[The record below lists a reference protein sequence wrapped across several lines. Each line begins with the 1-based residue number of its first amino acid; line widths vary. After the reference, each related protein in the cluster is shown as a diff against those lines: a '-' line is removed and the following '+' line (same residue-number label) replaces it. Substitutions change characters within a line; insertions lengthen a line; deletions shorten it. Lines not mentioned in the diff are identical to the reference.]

1 MRYRHTRAAAA
12 VLAAMGALSAGGRA
26 GAQQAASPATPGPA
40 PQQLERVEI
49 TGSSIKRIAAETA
62 LPVQVITAEDIARTG
77 VTSSEQ
83 LLRTISAVDAAGI
96 TVSANNAG
104 LNTGGLSTASL
115 RGLGSRR
122 TLVLINGRRIA
133 PYGSVGDSASVDV
146 NNIPIAAIERVE
158 VLKEGASAV
167 YGSDAI
173 AGVINFIL
181 RREYTGAG
189 ITAEYGQ
196 SSSGGGAVTTITGT
210 YGFGSLDKDRY
221 NVSLLATY
229 QKTQAIYGADRSYA
243 KSGINVSPDPASD
256 VNTDTTSGNTFP
268 GNIAT
273 SAGQTIGNPLAGNC
287 GPISVTSPFFSPN
300 VCRYDPSPYV
310 TLLPEAENWTVMA
323 AGRYAIT
330 GTLEGYAELSYTH
343 RDIFT
348 QIQPVPLSDQ
358 FALPP
363 SNPLFAVPPYNGA
376 NTFLL
381 QPTSPYYPG
390 SYIASRGFDP
400 TQPVLVR
407 YRAQESGLRQTR
419 DIAETPRF
427 VLGLQGSGYGWDYNA
442 SYLYTSSKLT
452 ESVEGGFPQ
461 LTKILPL
468 LNSGLVNPFGYSTP
482 DIQAQ
487 IQAANFNGD
496 TYVNKATL
504 QSLQGSASKELMP
517 LNGGALAV
525 AFGAEIRRESYN
537 AQPSEL
543 LIQGDVAGYGG
554 NQAPVDVS
562 RNVYSVY
569 GEINAPVIKSLELG
583 AALRYD
589 NYEGTGGKTTGRVTG
604 RWTPSDGVLLRGSAG
619 TGFRAPSLSDL
630 YGTQTQSVS
639 TNGVS
644 DPLRCPTTNSSIDC
658 ATQFA
663 TTIGGNPNLE
673 SETSTNYTLGFILE
687 PINSISFGVDAWW
700 IDIKNGILVGGVAVP
715 TILADLDRWGSLV
728 TRGPVQAAFPTL
740 PGPITNILQTNINQ
754 GTINVQ
760 GYDVNFT
767 WRPAATDYGRW
778 TIGLSGTYY
787 AKYDIELPDGT
798 TEHAVGTWNANIP
811 GPVPRWKQYLSFTW
825 QSGPWS
831 ATLAQRYQSGYQD
844 VPGNASDFA
853 NGVTDVPPEPHK
865 VSSYQT
871 WDLQGSW
878 AGYKGLVL
886 TLGVRNLFNEDPPY
900 SNVGA
905 AGSQFQAGYDISYV
919 DVHDRFFYGR
929 VGYSFR

>member
-1 MRYRHTRAAAA
+1 M
-12 VLAAMGALSAGGRA
+12 
-26 GAQQAASPATPGPA
+26 
-40 PQQLERVEI
+40 
-49 TGSSIKRIAAETA
+49 
-62 LPVQVITAEDIARTG
+62 
-77 VTSSEQ
+77 TSSEQ

-146 NNIPIAAIERVE
+146 NNIPVAAIERVE
-158 VLKEGASAV
+158 VLKDGASAV

-189 ITAEYGQ
+189 LSAEYGQ
-196 SSSGGGAVTTITGT
+196 STSGGGKVYNVTGT
-210 YGFGSLDKDRY
+210 YGFGSLEKDRF

-229 QKTQAIYGADRSYA
+229 QKTDAIYGADRDYA
-243 KSGINVSPDPASD
+243 KSGINVSPDSASD

-268 GNIAT
+268 ANIAT
-273 SAGQTIGNPLAGNC
+273 QAGQTIGNPLAGSC
-287 GPISVTSPFFSPN
+287 GPISVSSPFFSPN
-300 VCRYDPSPYV
+300 VCRYDPSPFV
-310 TLLPEAENWTVMA
+310 TLLPEAESWSLMA
-323 AGRYAIT
+323 AGRYAISST
-330 GTLEGYAELSYTH
+330 MEAFAELSYTH

-363 SNPLFAVPPYNGA
+363 NHPLFAVSPYNGA

-381 QPTSPYYPG
+381 PTTSPYYPAA
-390 SYIASRGFDP
+390 YIASRGFSA
-400 TQPVLVR
+400 TEPVLAR

-427 VLGLQGSGYGWDYNA
+427 AIGLTGEAAGWDYNA

-468 LNSGLVNPFGYSTP
+468 LNSGLVNPFGPSAP

-487 IQAANFNGD
+487 ILAANFNGD
-496 TYVNKATL
+496 TYVNKSSL
-504 QSLQGSASKELMP
+504 QSLQASASKELMQLSAGP
-517 LNGGALAV
+517 LAV
-525 AFGAEIRRESYN
+525 ALGGEVRREGYN
-537 AQPSEL
+537 AQPSQL
-543 LIQGDVAGYGG
+543 LIEGDVSGYGG

-562 RNVYSVY
+562 RNVYSIY
-569 GEINAPVIKSLELG
+569 GEINAPVITSLELG
-583 AALRYD
+583 AAIRYD
-589 NYEGTGGKTTGRVTG
+589 SYEGTGGKTTGRVTG
-604 RWTPSDGVLLRGSAG
+604 RWTPTDGVLLRGSAG

-630 YGTQTQSVS
+630 YSTQTQSVS

-673 SETSTNYTLGFILE
+673 PETSTNYTLGIILE
-687 PINSISFGVDAWW
+687 PTPTLSVGVDAWW
-700 IDIKNGILVGGVAVP
+700 IDIKEGILVGGVSVQ
-715 TILADLDRWGSLV
+715 TILSDLSQWGSLV
-728 TRGPVQAAFPTL
+728 TRGPVQPAFPGL
-740 PGPITNILQTNINQ
+740 PGPITNIQQTNINQ

-760 GYDVNFT
+760 GYDLNFK
-767 WRPAATDYGRW
+767 WRAAQNEFGLW
-778 TIGLSGTYY
+778 TVGLNGTYY

-798 TEHAVGTWNANIP
+798 TEKAVGTWNANIP
-811 GPVPRWKQYLSFTW
+811 GPVPRWKQYLALNW
-825 QSGPWS
+825 QRGPWS
-831 ATLAQRYQSGYQD
+831 ATLAQRYQSGYRD

-886 TLGVRNLFNEDPPY
+886 TLGVRNLFDEDPPY
-900 SNVGA
+900 TNVGA

-919 DVHDRFFYGR
+919 DVHDRFIYGR
-929 VGYSFR
+929 IGYTFK

>member
-1 MRYRHTRAAAA
+1 MSIRHTRIAAA
-12 VLAAMGALSAGGRA
+12 VIAAIGACGATGA
-26 GAQQAASPATPGPA
+26 GAQQPAVPAAPA
-40 PQQLERVEI
+40 PQQLDRVEI
-49 TGSSIKRIAAETA
+49 TGSSIKRISGETA
-62 LPVQVITAEDIARTG
+62 LPVQVLSAEDIARTG
-77 VTSSEQ
+77 VTSTEQ
-83 LLRTISAVDAAGI
+83 LLRSISAVDAAGI

-133 PYGSVGDSASVDV
+133 PYGSVGDSTSVDV

-189 ITAEYGQ
+189 VSAEYGQ
-196 SSSGGGAVTTITGT
+196 TASGGGNVTTVTGT
-210 YGFGSLDKDRY
+210 YGYGSLDKDKF
-221 NVSLLATY
+221 NVSVLATY
-229 QKTQAIYGADRSYA
+229 QKTAAIYGVDRDYA
-243 KSGINVSPDPASD
+243 RSGINVSPDSASD
-256 VNTDTTSGNTFP
+256 VNNDTTSGNTWP
-268 GNIAT
+268 GNIADQT
-273 SAGQTIGNPLAGNC
+273 GATIGNPRQGNC
-287 GPISVTSPFFSPN
+287 GPISVTSPFFSPS

-323 AGRYAIT
+323 AGRYVLSPA
-330 GTLEGYAELSYTH
+330 LEFYAEASYTH

-363 SNPLFAVPPYNGA
+363 SNPLFNVPPYNGA

-381 QPTSPYYPG
+381 QPASPYYPAG
-390 SYIASRGFDP
+390 YIASQGGDP
-400 TQPVLVR
+400 TQAVLVR

-427 VLGLQGSGYGWDYNA
+427 VIGVNGTVSGWDYNA

-468 LNSGLVNPFGYSTP
+468 LNTGLVNPFGPSTP

-487 IQAANFNGD
+487 ILAANFAGD

-504 QSLQGSASKELMP
+504 QSLQATASKELVMLPAGP
-517 LNGGALAV
+517 LAFAL
-525 AFGAEIRRESYN
+525 GAEYRIEGYN

-554 NQAPVDVS
+554 NQAAVDVT
-562 RNVYSVY
+562 RNVYSIY
-569 GEINAPVIKSLELG
+569 GEINVPVIKSLEFG
-583 AALRYD
+583 GALRYD

-604 RWTPSDGVLLRGSAG
+604 RWNPTSGVLVRGSAG
-619 TGFRAPSLSDL
+619 TGFRAPALSDL
-630 YGTQTQSVS
+630 YGPQTQSVS

-663 TTIGGNPNLE
+663 TTIGGNPALE
-673 SETSTNYTLGFILE
+673 PETSKNYTLGFILE
-687 PINSISFGVDAWW
+687 PINTLSVGVDAWW

-728 TRGPVQAAFPTL
+728 TRGPVQPAFPTL
-740 PGPITNILQTNINQ
+740 PGPITNIQQLNINQ

-760 GYDVNFT
+760 GYDLNFN
-767 WRPAATDYGRW
+767 WRALQNEYGLW
-778 TIGLSGTYY
+778 TVGLNGTYY
-787 AKYDIELPDGT
+787 AKYDIALPDGT

-825 QSGPWS
+825 QLGPWS
-831 ATLAQRYQSGYQD
+831 ATLAQRYQSGYTD

-853 NGVTDVPPEPHK
+853 NGVTDVPPEPHE
-865 VSSYQT
+865 VGSYQT
-871 WDLQGSW
+871 WDLQASW

-886 TLGVRNLFNEDPPY
+886 TLGVRNLFDRSPPY

-919 DVHDRFFYGR
+919 DVHDRFIYGR
-929 VGYSFR
+929 VAYNFK